1 MSRKDKQPKN
11 VDDTIDVRR
20 KLKEAGKEPVPEP
33 SDKLK
38 NKKWED

>member
-1 MSRKDKQPKN
+1 MSKKDKPSKN

-38 NKKWED
+38 KKYD